1 MELGHAYSVLVVS
14 ASAKFNE
21 SVRGLLPE
29 RFYWPVTVLTD
40 AAGARR
46 ELLENSYDLVVIN
59 TPLPDEFGTR
69 LAQDICQ
76 HSAAGV
82 LLLVKAEHFPDIDG
96 RLTPQGVLVLSKPM
110 STQLFTQSLRLLCG
124 TRERLR
130 GLEKKNATIEEKM
143 EEVKAQL
150 QEKAREA
157 KLKAEVIDVTL
168 PAKKNK
174 IGHKHPNTL
183 ALEELQRIFVGMGYE
198 VVEGPEVEYDYYN
211 FEALNI
217 PANHPAKDEQ
227 DTFYINKNI
236 VLRTQTS
243 SVQARVMEKTQPP
256 IRIIS
261 PGRVFRSDQVD
272 ATHSPSFHQVEGLAI
287 DKNINFADLKGTLQ
301 EFAKELFGPDTKT
314 KFRPHHF
321 PFTEPSAE
329 MDVSCFKCGG
339 KGCRFCKGEGWIEIL
354 GCGMVHPHVL
364 EMCGIDPEKY
374 QGFAFGVGL
383 ERIALLKYEIDDMRL
398 LYENDIRFLK
408 QF

>member
-143 EEVKAQL
+143 EEIPCEPGQVA
-150 QEKAREA
+150 ADRG
-157 KLKAEVIDVTL
+157 T
-168 PAKKNK
+168 
-174 IGHKHPNTL
+174 
-183 ALEELQRIFVGMGYE
+183 
-198 VVEGPEVEYDYYN
+198 EYDG
-211 FEALNI
+211 AGG
-217 PANHPAKDEQ
+217 
-227 DTFYINKNI
+227 
-236 VLRTQTS
+236 
-243 SVQARVMEKTQPP
+243 PP
-256 IRIIS
+256 IHRKAGDGS
-261 PGRVFRSDQVD
+261 LCDEAGR
-272 ATHSPSFHQVEGLAI
+272 GG
-287 DKNINFADLKGTLQ
+287 ADLVDL
-301 EFAKELFGPDTKT
+301 
-314 KFRPHHF
+314 
-321 PFTEPSAE
+321 
-329 MDVSCFKCGG
+329 
-339 KGCRFCKGEGWIEIL
+339 
-354 GCGMVHPHVL
+354 
-364 EMCGIDPEKY
+364 
-374 QGFAFGVGL
+374 
-383 ERIALLKYEIDDMRL
+383 
-398 LYENDIRFLK
+398 
-408 QF
+408 